1 MKLDAI
7 LFQIDQGNLVLP
19 TFQRSYVWNREQ
31 VRSLMRSLYKN
42 YPVGNFLVWETQSE
56 TATAKGTTGLN
67 GPAHNLLLDGQQ
79 RITSLYGII
88 RGMKPKFSDADERSF
103 LNLHFD
109 VVEQEF
115 EFYRASKM
123 KDKRHWIPVTALMQK
138 GIGPFFPRFSE
149 DPNQTEY
156 INRLLAIQSIRQR
169 DFHVE
174 TVRDN
179 IASDNEKVI
188 DVVVDIFNEV
198 NSGGRKLSKGDLAL
212 AKISSYWP
220 EARESM
226 QEHFDKWQEEGYSIN
241 DYQFKSDWLLR
252 CINAVLTGHS
262 DFAEL
267 DRREFNAS
275 DIQDGLKRAKKHI
288 DSALNIFDWR
298 LGLDHREVLG
308 SPNALPAVIRL
319 FDKSNL
325 ALNENERDRFLYWY
339 VHAMLWGRYS
349 GPVETVIRQDLQTID
364 QNNDAVSALIKRL
377 RQDRGNLDVTPQNFA
392 DWSRGSRFYPLL
404 YMLTRVSGTRDLG
417 EGIGLK
423 DGMKG
428 EDYQLQLH
436 HIFPKA
442 QLYKLGYARREVNA
456 LANFTILF
464 RKTNYKL
471 SDSLPEE
478 YFSACEGNFPG
489 VLKSHWIPEN
499 ENLWTIRNYL
509 DFLAERRERLAMAA
523 NDFLDQLYRGTMP
536 AAHERTLTRD
546 QVARPRPVSIASDEE
561 EATLQQAM
569 DWMEAQSLPRGE
581 YGFELVASDGQLLAT
596 LDLAWPRGIQEGY
609 SRQAALLTNETDE
622 TRNIAEDHDYKMP
635 HFASRLATLCE
646 IGNPWRKRLHVRF
659 HPSHS
664 SIL

>member
-31 VRSLMRSLYKN
+31 VRSLMRSLYRN
-42 YPVGNFLVWETQSE
+42 YPVGNFLVWETKSE
-56 TATAKGTTGLN
+56 TAVARGAISLN
-67 GPAHNLLLDGQQ
+67 GPAHYLLLDGQQ

-103 LNLHFD
+103 VNLYFD
-109 VVEQEF
+109 VIEQEF

-123 KDKRHWIPVTALMQK
+123 KDKPHWIPVTDLMQK
-138 GIGPFFPRFSE
+138 GIGPFFPSFSE

-156 INRLLAIQSIRQR
+156 INRLLAIKGITDR

-179 IASDNEKVI
+179 IATDSEKVI

-220 EARESM
+220 EARECM
-226 QEHFDKWQEEGYSIN
+226 QEHFDNWQREGYSIN
-241 DYQFKSDWLLR
+241 NYQFKSDWLLR
-252 CINAVLTGHS
+252 CVNAILTGHS

-267 DRREFNAS
+267 NRTEFTAS
-275 DIQDGLKRAKKHI
+275 DIQDGLKRAIKHI
-288 DSALNIFDWR
+288 NSALNLFDWR

-319 FDKSNL
+319 FDKPNSTL
-325 ALNENERDRFLYWY
+325 DEEERDRFLYWY
-339 VHAMLWGRYS
+339 VQAMLWGRYS

-364 QNNDAVSALIKRL
+364 QNTDAVAALIKRL

-442 QLYKLGYARREVNA
+442 QLYKLGYARKEVNA

-471 SDSLPEE
+471 SDSLPEK
-478 YFSACEGNFPG
+478 YFPACEDSYSG
-489 VLKSHWIPEN
+489 VLNSHWIPAD
-499 ENLWTIRNYL
+499 ENLWKIDNYR
-509 DFLAERRERLAMAA
+509 DFLAARRELLAEASNEFLDRLYQGTLPAA
-523 NDFLDQLYRGTMP
+523 NARI
-536 AAHERTLTRD
+536 LTRD
-546 QVARPRPVSIASDEE
+546 QTARPRPISVVSDEE
-561 EATLQQAM
+561 EAALQAAM
-569 DWMEAQSLPRGE
+569 DWMESNSLPRGE
-581 YGFELVASDGQLLAT
+581 YGFELVADDGELLAT
-596 LDLAWPRGIQEGY
+596 LDLAWPRGIQEGMT
-609 SRQAALLTNETDE
+609 RQAALLINESEE
-622 TRNIAEDHDYKMP
+622 TRNIAEDHDYKC
-635 HFASRLATLCE
+635 FTSLAGLQRYVRDE
-646 IGNPWRKRLHVRF
+646 ILGENN
-659 HPSHS
+659 SM
-664 SIL
+664 

>member
-7 LFQIDQGNLVLP
+7 LFQIDEGKLVLP

-42 YPVGNFLVWETQSE
+42 YPVGNFLVWETKSE
-56 TATAKGTTGLN
+56 SASAKGATGLN

-88 RGMKPKFSDADERSF
+88 RGKKPKFSDADDKSF
-103 LNLHFD
+103 LNLYFD
-109 VVEQEF
+109 VAEQEF

-123 KDKRHWIPVTALMQK
+123 KDKPHWIPVTDLMQK
-138 GIGPFFPRFSE
+138 GIGPFFPRFLE
-149 DPNQTEY
+149 DPNQAEY
-156 INRLLAIQSIRQR
+156 INRLLTIKSITGR

-179 IASDNEKVI
+179 IASDHEKVI

-212 AKISSYWP
+212 AKISAYWP
-220 EARESM
+220 EARETM
-226 QEHFDKWQEEGYSIN
+226 QEYFDKWQSEGYGIN
-241 DYQFKSDWLLR
+241 DYQYKFDWLLR
-252 CINAVLTGHS
+252 CVNAVLTGHS

-267 DRREFNAS
+267 DRHDFTAS
-275 DIQDGLKRAKKHI
+275 DIRDGLKRTKKHI
-288 DSALNIFDWR
+288 DRALNLFEWR
-298 LGLDHREVLG
+298 LGLDHRGVLG

-319 FDKSNL
+319 FDKPNSRL
-325 ALNENERDRFLYWY
+325 DEKERDRFLYWY

-349 GPVETVIRQDLQTID
+349 GAVETVIRQDLMTID
-364 QNNDAVSALIKRL
+364 ENEEAVGALIERL
-377 RQDRGNLDVTPQNFA
+377 QQDHGSLDVTPQNFA

-428 EDYQLQLH
+428 EDFQLQLH

-442 QLYKLGYARREVNA
+442 QLYKLGYVRKEVNA

-471 SDSLPEE
+471 SDSLPEK
-478 YFSACEGNFPG
+478 YFLACEGAYPG
-489 VLKSHWIPEN
+489 ILKSHWIPMDEQLWKIEN
-499 ENLWTIRNYL
+499 YRE
-509 DFLAERRERLAMAA
+509 FLAERRELLAKAA
-523 NDFLDQLYRGTMP
+523 NNFLNQLYQGTIPVADAP
-536 AAHERTLTRD
+536 AFTRD
-546 QVARPRPVSIASDEE
+546 QTARRRPISIVSDEE
-561 EATLQQAM
+561 EATLQAAM
-569 DWMEAQSLPRGE
+569 DWMESKSLPRGE
-581 YGFELVASDGQLLAT
+581 YGFELVAAEGELLAT

-609 SRQAALLTNETDE
+609 SRQAALLINESEE
-622 TRNIAEDHDYKMP
+622 TRSIAENHDYKC
-635 HFASRLATLCE
+635 FTSLASLQQYVRYE
-646 IGNPWRKRLHVRF
+646 ILGEREPV
-659 HPSHS
+659 
-664 SIL
+664 

>member
-7 LFQIDQGNLVLP
+7 LFQIDQGDLVLP
-19 TFQRSYVWNREQ
+19 TFQRSYVWSREQ
-31 VRSLMRSLYKN
+31 VRSLMRSLYRN
-42 YPVGNFLVWETQSE
+42 YPVGNFLVWETKSE
-56 TATAKGTTGLN
+56 TASAIGATGLVR
-67 GPAHNLLLDGQQ
+67 PSHTLLLDGQQ

-88 RGMKPKFSDADERSF
+88 RGKKPKFSDADGRSF
-103 LNLHFD
+103 LNLYFD
-109 VVEQEF
+109 VAEQEF
-115 EFYRASKM
+115 EFYRVSNM
-123 KDKRHWIPVTALMQK
+123 KDKRHWIPVTELMQK

-156 INRLLAIQSIRQR
+156 INRLLAIQNIRQR

-174 TVRDN
+174 TVSDN

-212 AKISSYWP
+212 AKISAYWP
-220 EARESM
+220 EARETM
-226 QEHFDKWQEEGYSIN
+226 QAHFDEWHSQGYSIN
-241 DYQFKSDWLLR
+241 DYQYKFDWLLR
-252 CINAVLTGHS
+252 CINAILTGHS

-267 DRREFNAS
+267 DRRQFSAK
-275 DIQDGLKRAKKHI
+275 DIQSGLTRAKKHI
-288 DSALNIFDWR
+288 DSALNLLDWR

-319 FDKSNL
+319 FDKPDSTL
-325 ALNENERDRFLYWY
+325 DEKERDRFLHWY

-349 GPVETVIRQDLQTID
+349 GTVETVIRQDLLTID
-364 QNNDAVSALIKRL
+364 QNNDAVDALTTRL

-442 QLYKLGYARREVNA
+442 QLYKLGYARNEVNA

-471 SDSLPEE
+471 SDSLPEK
-478 YFSACEGNFPG
+478 YFPACEGNYPG

-499 ENLWTIRNYL
+499 CNLWKIENYR
-509 DFLAERRERLAMAA
+509 DFLAARRELLAKAANRFLNRLYQGEIPESKYAELGPERRVE
-523 NDFLDQLYRGTMP
+523 F
-536 AAHERTLTRD
+536 
-546 QVARPRPVSIASDEE
+546 RPPSITSDEE
-561 EATLQQAM
+561 EAELQAAM
-569 DWMEAQSLPRGE
+569 NWMESKSLPRGE
-581 YGFELVASDGQLLAT
+581 YGFELIAPDGELLAT

-609 SRQAALLTNETDE
+609 SRQAALLINESEE
-622 TRNIAEDHDYKMP
+622 TRNIAENYDYKC
-635 HFASRLATLCE
+635 FTSLEQLRRYVRDE
-646 IGNPWRKRLHVRF
+646 ILRDPA
-659 HPSHS
+659 
-664 SIL
+664 